1 MEQIV
6 TDSICTSKRNAK
18 YGTCSLSKSC
28 SNLKPNQN
36 PNPKP
41 NPTPNP
47 NGNPNPKPNPNLN
60 PNPNPNA
67 LQWGHLYGGT
77 CGVCPKLLPP
87 HLSGQLF
94 LLGFHKSLARP

>member
-47 NGNPNPKPNPNLN
+47 NGNPNPKKAKTKTKNKNKTN
-60 PNPNPNA
+60 K
-67 LQWGHLYGGT
+67 
-77 CGVCPKLLPP
+77 PKK
-87 HLSGQLF
+87 HLS
-94 LLGFHKSLARP
+94 